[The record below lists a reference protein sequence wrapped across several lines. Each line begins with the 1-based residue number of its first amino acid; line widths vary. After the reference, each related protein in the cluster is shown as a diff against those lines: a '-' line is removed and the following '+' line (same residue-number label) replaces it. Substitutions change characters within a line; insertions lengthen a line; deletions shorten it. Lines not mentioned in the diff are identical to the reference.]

1 MGLIFQN
8 NFKEP
13 FHNHSMFIV
22 KADGSQERFDKK
34 KIFRTARKAGA
45 SRAFAEEVSNKVE
58 AEIKEGI
65 TTKEVLQLALK
76 FLRKEKVVAEK
87 YSLKKALM
95 ELGPAGYYF
104 EKYFAKVLEHYGYKT
119 KVGILLRGKKINQ
132 EIDIFATKETA
143 SIMIECKYHNRMGN
157 HSNLKVA
164 MYTYARYLDVKKYA
178 NSAWLVTNTK
188 CTPSA
193 KKYAEGVDLKII
205 GWSHPK
211 KGNLQDLIE
220 EKGLYPVT
228 VLFRVKGY
236 IKEKLIEGKIALVNE
251 LVNLSIEDLK
261 EKTRLSEK
269 DLNALKQDAIDLIK

>member
-1 MGLIFQN
+1 
-8 NFKEP
+8 
-13 FHNHSMFIV
+13 MFII
-22 KADGSQERFDKK
+22 KADGSQEQFDKR
-34 KIFRTARKAGA
+34 KIFRTAKKAGA
-45 SRAFAEEVSNKVE
+45 SHAFAEEVSNKVD

-65 TTKEVLQLALK
+65 ATKEILQLVLK
-76 FLRKEKVVAEK
+76 FLKKEKVVAEK
-87 YSLKKALM
+87 YSLKKSLM

-132 EIDIFATKETA
+132 EIDIFATKETE
-143 SIMIECKYHNRMGN
+143 SIMVECKYHNSMGN

-188 CTPSA
+188 CTTSA
-193 KKYAEGVDLKII
+193 KKYAEGVNLKVI
-205 GWSHPK
+205 GWNHPK

-228 VLFRVKGY
+228 VLFRVKGN
-236 IKEKLIEGKIALVNE
+236 IKEKLIQGKIALVNE
-251 LVNLSIEDLK
+251 LANLSIKELK
-261 EKTRLSEK
+261 EKTRLLEK
-269 DLNALKQDAIDLIK
+269 DLIALKKDANDLIK